1 MRIYVIIFFYYYF
14 FHSNEEV
21 FLLACEAC
29 LAMNIHYSDRKTNQ
43 FMKALMEAE
52 ENQHFGEALTWIL
65 NKQSAP
71 YSNGPLLKQSLKSLQ
86 DLFSG
91 QFFFFF
97 SFGMWNV
104 EIFF

>member
-1 MRIYVIIFFYYYF
+1 MYVIIFLILVFIIII

-91 QFFFFF
+91 QFFFFLLF
-97 SFGMWNV
+97 FRNV
-104 EIFF
+104 